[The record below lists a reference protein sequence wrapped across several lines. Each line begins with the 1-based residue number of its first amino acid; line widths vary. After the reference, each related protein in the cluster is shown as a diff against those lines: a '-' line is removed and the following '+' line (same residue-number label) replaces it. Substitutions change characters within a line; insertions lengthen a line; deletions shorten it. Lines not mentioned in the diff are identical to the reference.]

1 LARRVLHNIDD
12 QGIAAELGEPTMFR
26 DREDAGYQLARVL
39 GDYELN
45 NPLVLA
51 IPRGGVV
58 IGAVLAREIG
68 ADLDVILSR
77 KLRAPNQPE
86 LAIGAISETGEVYVN
101 EEAAEGGGVS
111 DEYFH
116 AEKAYQLSMMENRK
130 ENVRRIQLE
139 APLTG
144 RSVIITGD
152 GMATGSTM
160 MAAVQTVRPH
170 RPAELIVAVPVAP
183 ADRIAE
189 FERHCDRFV
198 CLFPAGHMRAVGQ
211 FYENFP
217 TVDEEQVLEILKEF
231 EPQSA

>member
-1 LARRVLHNIDD
+1 LARRVLLNVND
-12 QGIAAELGEPTMFR
+12 QRIEAEVGDPTMFR
-26 DREDAGYQLARVL
+26 DREDAAYRLARAL
-39 GDYELN
+39 GDYEFI

-51 IPRGGVV
+51 IPGGGVV
-58 IGAVLAREIG
+58 VGAVLAREIG
-68 ADLDVILSR
+68 AELDVILSR
-77 KLRAPNQPE
+77 KLRAANQPE

-101 EEAAEGGGVS
+101 EEADEGAGVS

-116 AEKAYQLSMMENRK
+116 AEKAYQLSVMENRRN
-130 ENVRRIQLE
+130 NVRRVQLE
-139 APLTG
+139 APMRG
-144 RSVIITGD
+144 RSVIITDD

-198 CLFPAGHMRAVGQ
+198 CLFPARQMWAVGQ

-217 TVDEEQVLEILKEF
+217 TVDDEQVLEILKEF
-231 EPQSA
+231 VPQSA